1 MALFGRK
8 GTKEEAASG
17 AAAYRFMLDLE
28 RAQTVA
34 AMIAKSRA
42 SRVIEVADMV
52 AGMYL
57 TNWERLSRYWKE
69 EDHDRVEN
77 YLRRICQIS
86 PQRWNTWMEFYDAE
100 RRRAGHSDW
109 NALAELKSALLRFKN
124 NDTAALRPSADL
136 AAVLKQAEI
145 VAPFRDTLDG
155 RQLPVLTSEC
165 VLLCIA
171 SAPGSEIAHR
181 LVESG
186 LDLPNL
192 DQEAR
197 HPRHTPPELA
207 RRNVTQFSNNHFETG
222 PKATESGATGLR
234 QT

>member
-1 MALFGRK
+1 MALFGHK
-8 GTKEEAASG
+8 GTEEAAPGSTP
-17 AAAYRFMLDLE
+17 YRLMLDLE
-28 RAQTVA
+28 RARTVA

-57 TNWERLSRYWKE
+57 SNWDRLSRYWNE

-86 PQRWNTWMEFYDAE
+86 PQRWNSWIEFYDAE
-100 RRRAGHSDW
+100 RRRTGHRNW
-109 NALAELKSALLRFKN
+109 RTLLRPKN
-124 NDTAALRPSADL
+124 EGAAAPRPSADL
-136 AAVLKQAEI
+136 AAVLKDAEI
-145 VAPFRDTLDG
+145 IAPFRDTQDN

-171 SAPGSEIAHR
+171 RTPGSEIAKK
-181 LVESG
+181 LMESG
-186 LDLPNL
+186 LDLPKL

-197 HPRHTPPELA
+197 HPRHAPE
-207 RRNVTQFSNNHFETG
+207 N
-222 PKATESGATGLR
+222 
-234 QT
+234 